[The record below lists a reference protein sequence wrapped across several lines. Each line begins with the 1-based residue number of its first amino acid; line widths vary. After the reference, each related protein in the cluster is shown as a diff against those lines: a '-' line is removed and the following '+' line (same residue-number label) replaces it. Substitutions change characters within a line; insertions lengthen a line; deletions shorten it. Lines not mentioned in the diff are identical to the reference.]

1 MSSSTNDPKATA
13 NNTPLVTAKTPP
25 NKAKLIGENY
35 VGPDMIAKVT
45 GKARYAEDFRVDGM
59 IFAKLLLSPYP
70 HARITHIDAS
80 EALAMPGVK
89 GMITMDD
96 LPAPADS
103 VTDLGAIIKADPRGE
118 RGLAM
123 EPVYQGEPIL
133 ALAAVDELT
142 AANAIEKIKVSY
154 EQLPHVVD
162 PFVSLRPGGPNARVG
177 GNTWM
182 RKPAPPPPAAAPGT
196 TPKPVAPPP
205 LDIVDLKWTD
215 EDFKDYDQGKMPMGT
230 PADEWTYGDLD
241 AGFKAASLILD
252 ETFSTPNTSNQT
264 LEPRSTLAYWQ
275 NGKLFVHAGSQS
287 TIQTV
292 PAIARWMNMSAD
304 NIVFISE
311 YTGGG
316 FGSKVTASVH
326 VIIPAVLSKKIGAPV
341 MMRITR
347 EEEHYIGRGRPSVT
361 ARIKAGFTKDGRI
374 TAVDMFAVGDNGPYN
389 LAGDYNQA
397 GRILSMLYQPPAMRW
412 RGVSVLTNTI
422 PRGAQSS
429 PGGMQGITLF
439 EPLLAKA
446 ARKLNVDQVE
456 IRKINAPEG
465 KAPFGPPVN
474 GKRPYCTSAFLKNAL
489 QSGSEKFNWTERR
502 SMSGAR
508 NGSKIRGLGVSS
520 STFVGGSKGYD
531 GLFILK
537 PDGKMYIHSGVGNLG
552 CGTYSDASRV
562 AAEIMGVPWEKVEMT
577 WGDTSKNLPW
587 SCSSGGSQTTHAMTR
602 AAHAAAMDAKK
613 KLQEIAAKDHG
624 GKPEDYEVAH
634 ERVFHKGGGAGMSLA
649 QAAQRAITLGGLYD
663 GHELPPDIN
672 KMTKASATALA
683 GQGLMGVGRDNY
695 TQDGQAFSFVASFA
709 DVEIDVETGSFK
721 ILDFLAVADV
731 GTVINPRA
739 LGGQI
744 LGRSMLGI
752 GHAIGQKWVYDQH
765 LGLPLNKRMYE
776 NKPPTILDVPVNFQ
790 WAALNI
796 PDPESPVGARGIG
809 EPPVGGGCC
818 AILNAISD
826 ALGDEIFRRAPVM
839 ADIIL
844 TSLEFGKPVT
854 EVLTA
859 HI

>member
-1 MSSSTNDPKATA
+1 
-13 NNTPLVTAKTPP
+13 
-25 NKAKLIGENY
+25 
-35 VGPDMIAKVT
+35 
-45 GKARYAEDFRVDGM
+45 
-59 IFAKLLLSPYP
+59 
-70 HARITHIDAS
+70 
-80 EALAMPGVK
+80 
-89 GMITMDD
+89 
-96 LPAPADS
+96 
-103 VTDLGAIIKADPRGE
+103 
-118 RGLAM
+118 
-123 EPVYQGEPIL
+123 
-133 ALAAVDELT
+133 
-142 AANAIEKIKVSY
+142 
-154 EQLPHVVD
+154 
-162 PFVSLRPGGPNARVG
+162 
-177 GNTWM
+177 
-182 RKPAPPPPAAAPGT
+182 
-196 TPKPVAPPP
+196 
-205 LDIVDLKWTD
+205 
-215 EDFKDYDQGKMPMGT
+215 
-230 PADEWTYGDLD
+230 
-241 AGFKAASLILD
+241 
-252 ETFSTPNTSNQT
+252 
-264 LEPRSTLAYWQ
+264 
-275 NGKLFVHAGSQS
+275 
-287 TIQTV
+287 
-292 PAIARWMNMSAD
+292 MSAD

-347 EEEHYIGRGRPSVT
+347 EEEHYIGRGRPAVT

-397 GRILSMLYQPPAMRW
+397 GRMISMLYQPPAMRW

-465 KAPFGPPVN
+465 KAPFGPPNN
-474 GKRPYCTSAFLKNAL
+474 GKRPYCTSSFLKTAL

-508 NGSKIRGLGVSS
+508 NGTKIRGLGVSS

-602 AAHAAAMDAKK
+602 AAHASAMDAKK
-613 KLQEIAAKDHG
+613 KLQEIASKDHG

-634 ERVFHKGGGAGMSLA
+634 ERVFRKGGGAGMSLA
-649 QAAQRAITLGGLYD
+649 QAAQRAITLGGVYD

-709 DVEIDVETGSFK
+709 EVEIDVETGSFK

-765 LGLPLNKRMYE
+765 LGRRIEQAHVREQAAHNSGCAGEIRMGRAE
-776 NKPPTILDVPVNFQ
+776 HSRSGN
-790 WAALNI
+790 
-796 PDPESPVGARGIG
+796 SG
-809 EPPVGGGCC
+809 
-818 AILNAISD
+818 
-826 ALGDEIFRRAPVM
+826 RRARYRRASGRWRMLRDSQCHLRRAWGRDFP
-839 ADIIL
+839 ARTGDGGHYFDFAGIRKTRNRSSYGPYL
-844 TSLEFGKPVT
+844 ARPD
-854 EVLTA
+854 
-859 HI
+859 